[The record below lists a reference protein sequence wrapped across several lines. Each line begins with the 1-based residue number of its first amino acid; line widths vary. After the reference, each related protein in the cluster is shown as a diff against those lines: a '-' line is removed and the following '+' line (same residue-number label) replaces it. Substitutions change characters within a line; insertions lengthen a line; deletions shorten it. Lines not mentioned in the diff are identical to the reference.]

1 MNRMQSPGASNNGDG
16 QRSEAGVGS
25 GRGLRA
31 HDRYAWP
38 AKVQVCWFATE
49 GSPDGAGEVRTL
61 ECIDLGLGGIGIIS
75 AEPVPPGTRGAVLL
89 LGGNECGWVRGLEVV
104 HARYDPS
111 LGAHVLGGKWLANLP
126 GAERFVVERSKGGP
140 RLSRRIEDGRA
151 PTDREAA

>member
-1 MNRMQSPGASNNGDG
+1 MLAHDASNNGSER
-16 QRSEAGVGS
+16 RSDARVGS

-38 AKVQVCWFATE
+38 AKVQVCWFTTE
-49 GSPDGAGEVRTL
+49 GASDAVGDVRTL

-89 LGGNECGWVRGLEVV
+89 LGGNEAGWVRGLEVV

-140 RLSRRIEDGRA
+140 RLSRRFEEGRA